1 MYPPPP
7 MTCILLLICFAH
19 CLLFSVTDL
28 VTGGVRGA
36 FPLALPSKLHS
47 MARTHPLLQVPGLV
61 FVDFRCGLLAVGGHS
76 PSSCTF
82 VKSTN
87 LNLLSSRLHVTSPS
101 SESLSRCSALL
112 PSCPHP
118 RVCYL
123 LLRNAAERCGHGPMF
138 AAGDSSGAVSIVTY
152 QGVSVRVAGAEDSQ
166 DGAMVLEGAGH
177 HSGAVACVA
186 FARNVE
192 THRSHTHTHTHTHT
206 HAVHAC
212 ACARSNIN
220 GYQYPVQ
227 LPPEYC
233 RPHLPRSPSIEGACA
248 RFKHP
253 NLTCIHPVRSESTL
267 STSLACILL
276 LISHVSSSSE
286 STLSTSLTCPMQRTI
301 IQMQSSCAHLSF
313 GTLPRATGCG

>member
-1 MYPPPP
+1 VAHSLWLCPRS
-7 MTCILLLICFAH
+7 CIPWLARIHFCR
-19 CLLFSVTDL
+19 CLVLFS
-28 VTGGVRGA
+28 
-36 FPLALPSKLHS
+36 
-47 MARTHPLLQVPGLV
+47 LV
-61 FVDFRCGLLAVGGHS
+61 FVAVCLLGVGAS

-123 LLRNAAERCGHGPMF
+123 LLRSAAERCGHGPMF

-192 THRSHTHTHTHTHT
+192 THRSHTHTHTHTRSSRMRVRALKHKWLPISCPIAPRVLSAPSAAFAINRRSVCT
-206 HAVHAC
+206 FQASQSYLHPSCTLRVDPLYLAC
-212 ACARSNIN
+212 M
-220 GYQYPVQ
+220 YP
-227 LPPEYC
+227 PP
-233 RPHLPRSPSIEGACA
+233 HI
-248 RFKHP
+248 
-253 NLTCIHPVRSESTL
+253 T
-267 STSLACILL
+267 CILL
-276 LISHVSSSSE
+276 LRVDPLYLAYMPHAAHHHSNAI
-286 STLSTSLTCPMQRTI
+286 LMRTPEFWHFAPSNRMRLI
-301 IQMQSSCAHLSF
+301 
-313 GTLPRATGCG
+313 TTGNADLAIYEWLLKPVPDFLKRYVKSRMV